1 MGEAELKLDIFR
13 MVDQLPE
20 SELQKL
26 YGMITHLANPGTAAP
41 DAKPWDAIS
50 EVEKDAIE
58 EGLAQLDKDQG
69 KPHAEVMANFR
80 NRYHL

>member
-1 MGEAELKLDIFR
+1 MGVAELKLDIFR

-26 YGMITHLANPGTAAP
+26 YAMITHLANPE
-41 DAKPWDAIS
+41 AKPWDTLS
-50 EVEKDAIE
+50 EAEKAAIE
-58 EGLAQLDKDQG
+58 EGLAQLDQGQG

-80 NRYHL
+80 KKYHL